1 MLFKRKTTPEVPAPE
16 PENPPSWD
24 DREPFELEQVALR
37 AWRWRRAHT
46 RDTYDGLR
54 GEPLM
59 QSHILGALVEE
70 VLELKQKVTE
80 LERQLN
86 PDETHSSADH
96 LK

>member
-1 MLFKRKTTPEVPAPE
+1 
-16 PENPPSWD
+16 
-24 DREPFELEQVALR
+24 
-37 AWRWRRAHT
+37 
-46 RDTYDGLR
+46 
-54 GEPLM
+54 M

-86 PDETHSSADH
+86 PDETHSSADR